1 MTISDQTRNQA
12 GFTLLE
18 VLVALVIVGL
28 GLMAVFSQLN
38 QSLVTASLLRERT
51 LAHWVAM
58 DRIAELRLAG
68 NLPEVGEKSDDVEMA
83 GVEWSYVL
91 KFSDVGLENFR
102 RVDVSVSFADNPD
115 RVITEL
121 AGFLGAAPQATSS
134 PSWSPLDPNAEFTD
148 SAITAGETQ

>member
-1 MTISDQTRNQA
+1 MTNSDHARIEA

-68 NLPEVGEKSDDVEMA
+68 ELPDIGETSDDIAMA
-83 GVEWSYVL
+83 GIEWSYML
-91 KFSDVGLENFR
+91 KFSDVGIENFR
-102 RVDVSVSFADNPD
+102 RVDVTVSFADDPD
-115 RVITEL
+115 RVISEM
-121 AGFLGAAPQATSS
+121 AGFLGTSPQLTAAP
-134 PSWSPLDPNAEFTD
+134 SWTPLDPNAEFADPATP
-148 SAITAGETQ
+148 GQTQ

>member
-1 MTISDQTRNQA
+1 MTVSDTRRAGA

-38 QSLVTASLLRERT
+38 QTVMTASLLRERT

-58 DRIAELRLAG
+58 DRIAELRLVG
-68 NLPEVGEKSDDVEMA
+68 DLPDLGERSGEVEMA
-83 GVEWSYVL
+83 GVEWSYEL
-91 KFSDVGLENFR
+91 RFSEVGIENFR
-102 RVDVSVSFADNPD
+102 RVDVSVSFADRPD

-121 AGFLGAAPQATSS
+121 AGFLGEGPDGAVPPGWARTSE
-134 PSWSPLDPNAEFTD
+134 NAEFESNQQTQ
-148 SAITAGETQ
+148 GEQR

>member
-1 MTISDQTRNQA
+1 MTISKPPVRPL

-58 DRIAELRLAG
+58 DRITELRLNG
-68 NLPEVGEKSDDVEMA
+68 ELPDVGESSDEIEMA
-83 GVEWSYVL
+83 GIQWAYVL
-91 KFSDVGLENFR
+91 KFSDVGIENFR
-102 RVDVSVSFADNPD
+102 RVDVRVSYADSPD
-115 RVITEL
+115 RVITEV
-121 AGFLGAAPQATSS
+121 AGFLGEQPEEIAPAA
-134 PSWSPLDPNAEFTD
+134 WDPLDPNAEFQD
-148 SAITAGETQ
+148 SLQTQGEQQ